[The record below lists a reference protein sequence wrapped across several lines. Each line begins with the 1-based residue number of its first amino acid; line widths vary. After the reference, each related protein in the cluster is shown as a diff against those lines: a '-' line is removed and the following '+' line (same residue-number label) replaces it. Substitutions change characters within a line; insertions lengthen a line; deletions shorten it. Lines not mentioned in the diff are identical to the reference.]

1 MAGKKYGKF
10 LTILLVIS
18 IIAFLG
24 LGGYF
29 IYDMVSRD
37 SVNKQA
43 EDAFDEF
50 QRRVEELNR
59 QNAKNNEIVN
69 VNLDNNINNEITN
82 SDDNPDTPG
91 NNSNG
96 YGTGG
101 NGGGT
106 SYYNKN
112 YNLQSKY
119 QGYTMLGTI
128 QIPRINIKVPILKEV
143 SVDALN
149 RATCLI
155 YGNLNE
161 EGNAVIIGHNNRNGT
176 FFSNLKRLKA
186 GDAITITDYNGEIV
200 EYKVYNVFQT
210 TPDDVSF
217 YNRDTNG
224 LREITLSTCTDNDDT
239 KRIIVLAKES

>member
-1 MAGKKYGKF
+1 MSEKKYGRF
-10 LTILLVIS
+10 LTVLLVIS

-37 SVNKQA
+37 NINKEA
-43 EDAFDEF
+43 ADAADDFL
-50 QRRVEELNR
+50 RKVEELNR
-59 QNAKNNEIVN
+59 QNAGNNLINNDNNQNDNEI
-69 VNLDNNINNEITN
+69 INPDDN
-82 SDDNPDTPG
+82 SDDSG

-96 YGTGG
+96 ENGSGV
-101 NGGGT
+101 NGGGS
-106 SYYNKN
+106 SYTNKN

-128 QIPRINIKVPILKEV
+128 QIPRINRTLPIVKEV

-161 EGNAVIIGHNNRNGT
+161 EGNSVIIGHNNRNGT
-176 FFSNLKRLKA
+176 FFSNIKLLKA
-186 GDAITITDYNGEIV
+186 GDKITITDYNGNTV
-200 EYKVYNVFQT
+200 DYKVYNTFQA

-239 KRIIVLAKES
+239 KRIIVLAKEL